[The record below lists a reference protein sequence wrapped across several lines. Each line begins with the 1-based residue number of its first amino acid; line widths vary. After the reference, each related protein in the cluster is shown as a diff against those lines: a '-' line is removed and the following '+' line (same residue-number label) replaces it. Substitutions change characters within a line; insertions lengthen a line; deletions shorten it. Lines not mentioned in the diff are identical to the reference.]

1 LAILFYRTLPGAFDF
16 LIFDLGKMKTMNANF
31 KWKIVL
37 IDDEADIRE
46 VVSLVLTDAGFIVET
61 AENGTAG
68 IELCKTFCPQIV
80 ITDIRMPGMD
90 GLAVLEH
97 LKKRSSDIEVIVIT
111 AFGELDFAIRALQL
125 DASDFI
131 TKPVSENAIHLALKR
146 AMERYLSRKKLKEYA
161 RFLEQENVNQAKLL
175 HRDKL
180 ISLGRLSAS
189 VVHEINNPVA
199 GILNYARLMLK
210 MLKQGGLSEHSTVR
224 FTDHLTLVASE
235 AERISTI
242 ISSLLTF
249 SRKTDFT
256 ISRVLI
262 DELVERSLV
271 LARHRL
277 ELAGIG
283 LTVNVE
289 QGIPGFKGDFNL
301 LQQCLINLVFNAVDA
316 MERGGLLELSASF
329 CPETKRVLIKVSD
342 SGVGIAPEDLDHIFE
357 PFFTT
362 KDEGHGVGLGLSIV
376 FGIMERHRGGVTVH
390 SQPGRGSAFTLE
402 IPV

>member
-1 LAILFYRTLPGAFDF
+1 LAILFYGALPGTFDS
-16 LIFDLGKMKTMNANF
+16 LNFDLGKMKTMDADF
-31 KWKIVL
+31 KWKVVL
-37 IDDEADIRE
+37 IDDETDIRE

-61 AENGTAG
+61 AGNGKAG
-68 IELCKTFCPQIV
+68 LELCQTFCPHIV

-97 LKKRSSDIEVIVIT
+97 LKKRSPDIEVIVIT
-111 AFGELDFAIRALQL
+111 AFGELDLAIRALQL

-131 TKPVSENAIHLALKR
+131 TKPVSEKAIHLALKR
-146 AMERYLSRKKLKEYA
+146 ARERYLSRKKLREYA
-161 RFLEQENVNQAKLL
+161 LYLEQENINQAKLM

-210 MLKQGGLSEHSTVR
+210 TLKQGGLSEHSVR

-242 ISSLLTF
+242 VSSLLTF
-249 SRKTDFT
+249 SRKSSFT
-256 ISRVLI
+256 TSRVRI

-283 LTVNVE
+283 LAVDVE
-289 QGIPGFKGDFNL
+289 QGIPEFEGDFNL
-301 LQQCLINLVFNAVDA
+301 LQQCLINLVFNAIDA
-316 MERGGLLELSASF
+316 MERGGLLEVSASF
-329 CPETKRVLIKVSD
+329 CPETRRALIKVSD
-342 SGVGIAPEDLDHIFE
+342 TGTGIAPEDLDHIFE

-362 KDEGHGVGLGLSIV
+362 KDEGRGVGLGLSIV
-376 FGIMERHRGGVTVH
+376 FGIMERHRGGVTVK
-390 SQPGRGSAFTLE
+390 SRLGRGTDFTLQL
-402 IPV
+402 PV

>member
-1 LAILFYRTLPGAFDF
+1 MDAD
-16 LIFDLGKMKTMNANF
+16 F
-31 KWKIVL
+31 KWKVVL
-37 IDDEADIRE
+37 IDDETDIRE

-61 AENGTAG
+61 AGNGKAG
-68 IELCKTFCPQIV
+68 LELCQTFCPHIV

-97 LKKRSSDIEVIVIT
+97 LKKRSPDIEVIVIT

-131 TKPVSENAIHLALKR
+131 TKPVSERAIHLALKR

-161 RFLEQENVNQAKLL
+161 LFLEQENINQAKLM

-199 GILNYARLMLK
+199 GILNYAKLMLK
-210 MLKQGGLSEHSTVR
+210 ILEQGGFSEHSTVR

-242 ISSLLTF
+242 VSSLLTF
-249 SRKTDFT
+249 SRKSSFT
-256 ISRVLI
+256 TSRVKI
-262 DELVERSLV
+262 DELIERSLV

-283 LTVNVE
+283 LAVDVE
-289 QGIPGFKGDFNL
+289 QGIPEFEGDFNL
-301 LQQCLINLVFNAVDA
+301 LQQCLINLVFNAIDA
-316 MERGGLLELSASF
+316 MERGGLLEVSASF
-329 CPETKRVLIKVSD
+329 CPETRRVLIRVRD
-342 SGVGIAPEDLDHIFE
+342 SGVGIAPESLDHIFE

-362 KDEGHGVGLGLSIV
+362 KDEGRGVGLGLSIV
-376 FGIMERHRGGVTVH
+376 FGIMERHRGNVTVK
-390 SQPGRGSAFTLE
+390 SQPGRGTAFTLE
-402 IPV
+402 LPV

>member
-1 LAILFYRTLPGAFDF
+1 
-16 LIFDLGKMKTMNANF
+16 M
-31 KWKIVL
+31 
-37 IDDEADIRE
+37 
-46 VVSLVLTDAGFIVET
+46 
-61 AENGTAG
+61 
-68 IELCKTFCPQIV
+68 
-80 ITDIRMPGMD
+80 
-90 GLAVLEH
+90 
-97 LKKRSSDIEVIVIT
+97 IVIT
-111 AFGELDFAIRALQL
+111 AFGELDLAIRALQL

-131 TKPVSENAIHLALKR
+131 TKPVSEKAIHLALKR
-146 AMERYLSRKKLKEYA
+146 AMERYSSRKKLKEYA
-161 RFLEQENVNQAKLL
+161 CFLEQENINQAKLM
-175 HRDKL
+175 HKDKL

-210 MLKQGGLSEHSTVR
+210 MLKQGGLFEHSTAR

-242 ISSLLTF
+242 VSSLLTF

-256 ISRVLI
+256 ISRILM

-277 ELAGIG
+277 ELAGIE

-289 QGIPGFKGDFNL
+289 QGIPEFKGDFNL
-301 LQQCLINLVFNAVDA
+301 LQQCLINLILNAVDA
-316 MERGGLLELSASF
+316 MEMGDRLEVSASF
-329 CPETKRVLIKVSD
+329 CPEARRALLKVRD
-342 SGVGIAPEDLDHIFE
+342 SGTGIAPEDLDQIFE

-376 FGIMERHRGGVTVH
+376 FGIMERHRGSVTVE
-390 SQPGRGSAFTLE
+390 SQQGRGTSFTME